1 MGEVRSTF
9 EEIESSLKT
18 AAAALRDAGLQYALA
33 GSVAC
38 WARGAPQS
46 RNDLD
51 FLVRP
56 DDAERALQAL
66 VEVGMR
72 AERPPEGWLLK
83 AWDKA
88 EDGSETLVDLIFGP
102 RGIPDVGAV
111 LDRADTLAV
120 AALDLPVV
128 HIDDVMVMKLYA
140 FDEHACDYQG
150 ILAIARAVREQV
162 DWDDVRIRTESS
174 PFARAFFVLC
184 EGLGI
189 IGDGEPP
196 KRVTQPQQP
205 RIKVQGQPGE
215 REERWQAPGR
225 ATIGGRFSVHE
236 HRAADAPAA
245 PGTAPV
251 RPVDP
256 GPSSAGD
263 AASSSAPKP

>member
-18 AAAALRDAGLQYALA
+18 AAAALRDAGLEFALA

-56 DDAERALQAL
+56 ADAEAALAAL
-66 VEVGMR
+66 VEAGMR
-72 AERPPEGWLLK
+72 ADRPPEGWLLK
-83 AWDKA
+83 AWDSA

-102 RGIPDVGAV
+102 RGIPDVDAV
-111 LDRADTLAV
+111 LDRAEIVPV

-128 HIDDVMVMKLYA
+128 HLDDVLVMKLHA
-140 FDEHACDYQG
+140 FDEHACDFAG

-162 DWDDVRIRTESS
+162 DWEDVRARTLES
-174 PFARAFFVLC
+174 PFARAFFTLI

-189 IGDGEPP
+189 VGDGPP
-196 KRVTQPQQP
+196 PSHQTQAQA
-205 RIKVQGQPGE
+205 RIKVEGRPGDG
-215 REERWQAPGR
+215 RGERWQAPGR
-225 ATIGGRFSVHE
+225 ATTGVAAESVHE
-236 HRAADAPAA
+236 H
-245 PGTAPV
+245 
-251 RPVDP
+251 
-256 GPSSAGD
+256 GD
-263 AASSSAPKP
+263 V

>member
-18 AAAALRDAGLQYALA
+18 AAAALRDGGLEFALA

-56 DDAERALQAL
+56 DDAEAALSAL
-66 VEVGMR
+66 VEAGMR

-83 AWDKA
+83 AWDRG

-102 RGIPDVGAV
+102 RGITDVDAV
-111 LDRADTLAV
+111 LDRAEIVAV

-128 HIDDVMVMKLYA
+128 HLDDVLVMKLHA
-140 FDEHACDYQG
+140 FDEHCCDFAG

-162 DWDDVRIRTESS
+162 DWEDVRARTAVS
-174 PFARAFFVLC
+174 PFARAFFALA

-189 IGDGEPP
+189 VGDGPP
-196 KRVTQPQQP
+196 PAHAVQAQARIRVEGHPESDDQP
-205 RIKVQGQPGE
+205 
-215 REERWQAPGR
+215 WQAPAR
-225 ATIGGRFSVHE
+225 VTTAVAAESVHE
-236 HRAADAPAA
+236 H
-245 PGTAPV
+245 
-251 RPVDP
+251 
-256 GPSSAGD
+256 GD
-263 AASSSAPKP
+263 GGRFGG

>member
-9 EEIESSLKT
+9 EDIESSLKKG
-18 AAAALRDAGLQYALA
+18 AAALRDAGLPFALA

-56 DDAERALQAL
+56 EDAEAALEAL
-66 VEVGMR
+66 VGVGMR

-83 AWDKA
+83 AWDDA

-102 RGIPDVGAV
+102 RGIRNVDDV
-111 LDRADTLAV
+111 LRRAEIVPV

-128 HIDDVMVMKLYA
+128 HLDDVLVMKLHA
-140 FDEHACDYQG
+140 FDEHACDYAG

-162 DWDDVRIRTESS
+162 DWEDVRARTEES
-174 PFARAFFVLC
+174 PFARAFFTMT

-189 IGDGEPP
+189 VGDGAPPARVNAGATPP
-196 KRVTQPQQP
+196 KIRVE
-205 RIKVQGQPGE
+205 GE
-215 REERWQAPGR
+215 PEPSSGDRGERWQAPGR
-225 ATIGGRFSVHE
+225 VTTGVASESVHE
-236 HRAADAPAA
+236 H
-245 PGTAPV
+245 
-251 RPVDP
+251 
-256 GPSSAGD
+256 GD
-263 AASSSAPKP
+263 A

>member
-18 AAAALRDAGLQYALA
+18 AAAVLRDAGLDFALA

-56 DDAERALQAL
+56 EDAEQAL
-66 VEVGMR
+66 EALVQAGMR
-72 AERPPEGWLLK
+72 PERPPEGWLLK
-83 AWDKA
+83 AWDSA

-102 RGIPDVGAV
+102 RGIPDVGEV
-111 LDRADTLAV
+111 LARSELLPV

-128 HIDDVMVMKLYA
+128 HIDDVMVMKLHA
-140 FDEHACDYQG
+140 FDEHACDFAG
-150 ILAIARAVREQV
+150 ILAIVRAVREQI
-162 DWDDVRIRTESS
+162 DWDDVRARTEES
-174 PFARAFFVLC
+174 PFARAFFTLV

-196 KRVTQPQQP
+196 RRQTATQA
-205 RIKVQGQPGE
+205 KVHVVVKGE
-215 REERWQAPGR
+215 PTERSDRWQAPGR
-225 ATIGGRFSVHE
+225 VTTGVAGESVHE
-236 HRAADAPAA
+236 H
-245 PGTAPV
+245 
-251 RPVDP
+251 
-256 GPSSAGD
+256 GD
-263 AASSSAPKP
+263 ATA